1 MSASNSNQD
10 ATLLQPDLAKQY
22 DFAENTCSCSNE
34 VVVISP
40 SRFTVAR
47 QKLMTYYEDVLGL
60 IGNTPLVRLNRLNK
74 GLKPLILAKM
84 ENLNPGFSVKD
95 RIGISMIQAA
105 EREGKLKP
113 GGTIVE
119 ATSGNTG
126 IGLALAAS
134 VKGYKCIFVMT
145 DKASVEKSR
154 YLKALGADVVITP
167 VSAKPGTPDHYVST
181 ARRIAAETPN
191 SFYPDQY
198 SHPANPEAHY
208 RTTGPE
214 LWKQTDGKITHFVS
228 GIGTGG
234 TISGAGKYLKEK
246 NPGIQVIGADPFG
259 SIYKTVKET
268 GQVPET
274 TPYLVEGIGQEVLP
288 GNAHLEYVDLVM
300 NITDAESF
308 ETARQLGRVEGI
320 FCGGSTGTN
329 CAAALRLA
337 KDLDDTGIIVFIVCD
352 TGEHY
357 LTKFH
362 SDEWMK
368 EKRLLEPQKITAGL
382 ICETKGARSPKTLV
396 VVGPDDRVA
405 AALALMNEL
414 GLTQIPVLK
423 DGESVGSLREN
434 HVLSKVFNDRD
445 LLESPVS
452 NLMDKGF
459 PTVDVDADVN
469 VVTRKL
475 RASPAVLIEEYGRI
489 TGIITRHDVLDM
501 TGNDGN

>member
-1 MSASNSNQD
+1 MS
-10 ATLLQPDLAKQY
+10 LLSWLVDRYSSHKKA
-22 DFAENTCSCSNE
+22 D
-34 VVVISP
+34 
-40 SRFTVAR
+40 
-47 QKLMTYYEDVLGL
+47 MDYYENVLGL
-60 IGNTPLVRLNRLNK
+60 IGHTPLVKLHRLNK

-95 RIGISMIQAA
+95 RIGISMIDTA
-105 EREGKLKP
+105 ERAGILKP

-126 IGLALAAS
+126 IGLAIAAS
-134 VKGYKCIFVMT
+134 VRGYKCIFVMT

-214 LWKQTDGKITHFVS
+214 LWEQTEGKITHFVS

-234 TISGAGKYLKEK
+234 TISGTGRFLKEK
-246 NPGIQVIGADPFG
+246 NSEIKVIGADPFG
-259 SIYKTVKET
+259 SIYKTYKDT
-268 GQVPET
+268 GKIPET

-288 GNAHLEYVDLVM
+288 ANAHMQYVDEVLNVS
-300 NITDAESF
+300 DHDSF

-329 CAAALRLA
+329 CAAALRVA
-337 KDLDDTGIIVFIVCD
+337 RDLDENAIVVFIVCD

-357 LTKFH
+357 LSKFH

-382 ICETKGARSPKTLV
+382 ICETKGAHSPKDLV
-396 VVGPDDRVA
+396 VVAPTERVA
-405 AALALMNEL
+405 AALAKMNEM
-414 GLTQIPVLK
+414 GLTQIPVLE
-423 DGESVGSLREN
+423 DGRSVGSLREN
-434 HVLSKVFNDRD
+434 HLLSKVFNDRD
-445 LLESPVS
+445 LLEAPVS
-452 NLMDKGF
+452 KVMDKGF
-459 PTVDVDADVN
+459 PIVGVDDDVN
-469 VVTRKL
+469 QVTRKL
-475 RASPAVLIEEYGRI
+475 RIHPAVLIEEYGRI
-489 TGIITRHDVLDM
+489 TGIITRHDMLD
-501 TGNDGN
+501 TAGGDGN

>member
-1 MSASNSNQD
+1 MD
-10 ATLLQPDLAKQY
+10 
-22 DFAENTCSCSNE
+22 
-34 VVVISP
+34 
-40 SRFTVAR
+40 
-47 QKLMTYYEDVLGL
+47 YYENVLGL
-60 IGNTPLVRLNRLNK
+60 VGHTPLVKLNRLNK

-95 RIGISMIQAA
+95 RIGISMIEAA
-105 EREGKLKP
+105 ERAGVLKP

-126 IGLALAAS
+126 IGLAIAAS
-134 VKGYKCIFVMT
+134 VRGYKCIFVMT

-214 LWKQTDGKITHFVS
+214 LWEQTEGQITHFVS

-234 TISGAGKYLKEK
+234 TISGTGRFLKEK
-246 NPGIQVIGADPFG
+246 NPNIRVIGADPFG
-259 SIYKTVKET
+259 SIYKTYKDT
-268 GQVPET
+268 GKIPET

-288 GNAHLEYVDLVM
+288 ANAHMQYVDEVM
-300 NITDAESF
+300 NVSDHDSF

-329 CAAALRLA
+329 CAAALRVA
-337 KDLDDTGIIVFIVCD
+337 RDLDKDAVIVFIVCD

-357 LTKFH
+357 LSKFH

-382 ICETKGARSPKTLV
+382 ICETKGARSPKDLV
-396 VVGPDDRVA
+396 TVAPNERVA
-405 AALALMNEL
+405 DALAKMNEM
-414 GLTQIPVLK
+414 GLTQIPVLE
-423 DGESVGSLREN
+423 DGRSVGSLREN
-434 HVLSKVFNDRD
+434 HLLSKVFNDRD
-445 LLESPVS
+445 LLEAPVS
-452 NLMDKGF
+452 KIMDKGF
-459 PTVDVDADVN
+459 PIVGVDDDVN
-469 VVTRKL
+469 QVTRKL
-475 RASPAVLIEEYGRI
+475 RTNPAVLIEEYGRI
-489 TGIITRHDVLDM
+489 TGIITRHDMLD
-501 TGNDGN
+501 TSA

>member
-1 MSASNSNQD
+1 MN
-10 ATLLQPDLAKQY
+10 
-22 DFAENTCSCSNE
+22 
-34 VVVISP
+34 
-40 SRFTVAR
+40 
-47 QKLMTYYEDVLGL
+47 YYENVLGL
-60 IGNTPLVRLNRLNK
+60 IGHTPLVKLNSLSK
-74 GLKPLILAKM
+74 GLKPLVLAKM

-95 RIGISMIQAA
+95 RIGISMIEAA

-126 IGLALAAS
+126 IGLAIAAS

-167 VSAKPGTPDHYVST
+167 VSAKPGTRDHYVST

-214 LWKQTDGKITHFVS
+214 IWEQTEGKLTHFVA

-234 TISGAGKYLKEK
+234 TISGTARYLKEK
-246 NPGIQVIGADPFG
+246 NPDIRIVGADPFG
-259 SIYKTVKET
+259 SIYKTYKET
-268 GQVPET
+268 GEIPET

-288 GNAHLEYVDLVM
+288 ANAHMQLVDEVM
-300 NITDAESF
+300 NITDQESF
-308 ETARQLGRVEGI
+308 ETARQLGRLEGI
-320 FCGGSTGTN
+320 FCGGSSGTN
-329 CAAALRLA
+329 CAAALRIA
-337 KDLDDTGIIVFIVCD
+337 KDLDENAVIVFIIAD

-382 ICETKGARSPKTLV
+382 ISETKGARSPEFLV
-396 VVGPDDRVA
+396 VMAPDDRVA
-405 AALALMNEL
+405 DALAKMNEL
-414 GLTQIPVLK
+414 GLTQIPVLQ
-423 DGESVGSLREN
+423 DGKSIGSLREN
-434 HVLSKVFNDRD
+434 HLLTKVLNDRD
-445 LLESPVS
+445 LLEAPVS
-452 NLMDKGF
+452 KVMDKGF

-475 RASPAVLIEEYGRI
+475 RSHPAVLIEEYGRI
-489 TGIITRHDVLDM
+489 TGIITRHDVLDA
-501 TGNDGN
+501 TGDDGN

>member
-1 MSASNSNQD
+1 MD
-10 ATLLQPDLAKQY
+10 
-22 DFAENTCSCSNE
+22 
-34 VVVISP
+34 
-40 SRFTVAR
+40 
-47 QKLMTYYEDVLGL
+47 YYQNVLGL
-60 IGNTPLVRLNRLNK
+60 IGHTPLVKLNRLSK
-74 GLKPLILAKM
+74 GLKPLVLAKM

-95 RIGISMIQAA
+95 RIGVSMVEAA
-105 EREGKLKP
+105 ERAGVLKP

-126 IGLALAAS
+126 IGLALVAA

-181 ARRIAAETPN
+181 ARRIASETPN

-214 LWKQTDGKITHFVS
+214 LWEQTEGKITHFVS

-234 TISGAGKYLKEK
+234 TISGTGRFLKEK
-246 NPGIQVIGADPFG
+246 NQNIKVIGADPFG
-259 SIYKTVKET
+259 SIYKTYKET
-268 GQVPET
+268 GKTPET

-288 GNAHLEYVDLVM
+288 ANAHLQYVDEVM
-300 NITDAESF
+300 NISDRDSF
-308 ETARQLGRVEGI
+308 EAARQLGRVEGI
-320 FCGGSTGTN
+320 FCGGSSGTN

-337 KDLDDTGIIVFIVCD
+337 RDLAESAVIVFVVCD

-357 LTKFH
+357 LSKFH

-382 ICETKGARSPKTLV
+382 LNETKTKGAPSELV
-396 VVGPDDRVA
+396 TVTPNELVS
-405 AALALMNEL
+405 AALAKMNEL
-414 GLTQIPVLK
+414 GLTQIPVLE
-423 DGESVGSLREN
+423 DGKSVGSLREN
-434 HVLSKVFNDRD
+434 HLLSKVFNERD
-445 LLESPVS
+445 LLEAPVS
-452 NLMDKGF
+452 KIMDKGF
-459 PTVDVDADVN
+459 PIVDVDDDVN
-469 VVTRKL
+469 VLSRKL
-475 RASPAVLIEEYGRI
+475 RSSPAVLIEEYGRI
-489 TGIITRHDVLDM
+489 TGIITRHDLLD
-501 TGNDGN
+501 TTR

>member
-1 MSASNSNQD
+1 MN
-10 ATLLQPDLAKQY
+10 Y
-22 DFAENTCSCSNE
+22 EEN
-34 VVVISP
+34 
-40 SRFTVAR
+40 
-47 QKLMTYYEDVLGL
+47 VLGL
-60 IGNTPLVRLNRLNK
+60 IGHTPLIKLNRLSK

-95 RIGISMIQAA
+95 RIGVSMIDFA
-105 EREGKLKP
+105 EREGLLKP

-126 IGLALAAS
+126 IGLAIAAA
-134 VKGYKCIFVMT
+134 VRGYKCIFVMT

-181 ARRIAAETPN
+181 ARRIASETPN

-214 LWKQTDGKITHFVS
+214 LWEQTEGKITHFVS

-234 TISGAGKYLKEK
+234 TISGTGRYLKERDPRIK
-246 NPGIQVIGADPFG
+246 IIGADPVG
-259 SIYKTVKET
+259 SIYKTYKET
-268 GQVPET
+268 GKVPET

-288 GNAHLEYVDLVM
+288 ANAHMQYVDEVLNV
-300 NITDAESF
+300 TDRESF
-308 ETARQLGRVEGI
+308 ETARQLSRHEGI

-329 CAAALRLA
+329 CAAALRVA
-337 KDLDDTGIIVFIVCD
+337 RDADEDAVIVFVVCD

-357 LTKFH
+357 LSKFH

-382 ICETKGARSPKTLV
+382 MCETKGERAPQKLV
-396 VVGPDDRVA
+396 SVRPDEPVA
-405 AALALMNEL
+405 AALAKMTDL
-414 GLTQIPVLK
+414 GLTQIPVL
-423 DGESVGSLREN
+423 DNGESVGSLREN
-434 HVLSKVFNDRD
+434 HLLAKVLTDRD
-445 LLESPVS
+445 LLEAPVS
-452 NLMDKGF
+452 KIMDKSF
-459 PTVDVDADVN
+459 PTVEPDADIN
-469 VVTRKL
+469 VVSKKL
-475 RASPAVLIEEYGRI
+475 RTNQAVLIEEYGRI
-489 TGIITRHDVLDM
+489 TGIITRHDVLESTKGDEE
-501 TGNDGN
+501 

>member
-1 MSASNSNQD
+1 MKYHDS
-10 ATLLQPDLAKQY
+10 
-22 DFAENTCSCSNE
+22 
-34 VVVISP
+34 
-40 SRFTVAR
+40 
-47 QKLMTYYEDVLGL
+47 VLGL
-60 IGNTPLVRLNRLNK
+60 IGNTPLIKLNRLNK
-74 GLKPLILAKM
+74 GLKPLVLAKM

-95 RIGISMIQAA
+95 RIGISMIDAA

-126 IGLALAAS
+126 IGLAIAAS

-181 ARRIAAETPN
+181 ARRIASETPN

-214 LWKQTDGKITHFVS
+214 LWEQTEGKITHFVS

-234 TISGAGKYLKEK
+234 TISGTGRFLKEK
-246 NPGIQVIGADPFG
+246 NPGIRVIGADPFG
-259 SIYKTVKET
+259 SIYKTYKET
-268 GQVPET
+268 GTIPES

-288 GNAHLEYVDLVM
+288 GNAHMQFVDEVL
-300 NITDAESF
+300 NISDRDSF
-308 ETARQLGRVEGI
+308 ETARLLSRVEGI

-329 CAAALRLA
+329 CAAALRVA
-337 KDLDDTGIIVFIVCD
+337 REAAEDAVIVFIVCD

-357 LTKFH
+357 LSKFH

-368 EKRLLEPQKITAGL
+368 EKRLLEPQKMTAGL
-382 ICETKGARSPKTLV
+382 IGETKGKQAPRELV
-396 VVGPDDRVA
+396 AVRPDDLVG
-405 AALALMNEL
+405 AALAKMNEM
-414 GLTQIPVLK
+414 GLTQIPVLE
-423 DGESVGSLREN
+423 DGKSVGSLREN
-434 HVLSKVFNDRD
+434 HLLSKVIDDRD
-445 LLESPVS
+445 LLTAPVS
-452 NLMDKGF
+452 KIMDKSF
-459 PTVDVDADVN
+459 PTVDPDDDVN

-475 RASPAVLIEEYGRI
+475 RSHPAVLIEEYGRI
-489 TGIITRHDVLDM
+489 TGILTRHDVLEI
-501 TGNDGN
+501 TR